1 MRVILQRVNHASV
14 TVEGQVVGQIGKGLL
29 LLVGFAKGDDT
40 SKLRP
45 MAEKVLNLRVFEGEK
60 GSFDRSVLDIQG
72 AVLSVSQFTLYADP
86 RKGRRPD
93 FAQALDADTA
103 RGLYTEFCALLPALG
118 VRQTAAGVFQAH
130 MLVASENDGPV
141 TILVD
146 L

>member
-1 MRVILQRVNHASV
+1 M
-14 TVEGQVVGQIGKGLL
+14 TVDGQVVGQIAKGLL
-29 LLVGFAKGDDT
+29 LLIGFCKGDDP

-72 AVLSVSQFTLYADP
+72 EVLTVSQFTLYADP
-86 RKGRRPD
+86 KKGRRPD

-103 RGLYTEFCALLPALG
+103 RTLYTQFCALLPTLG
-118 VRQTAAGVFQAH
+118 VRRAASGVFQAH

-141 TILVD
+141 TILIE